1 MGSCQ
6 KMSSAISRHVAPILI
21 CCLLGLAWTPGNAQE
36 AESNTAVVPAEATQP
51 AAPASPHGE
60 SGGPNTAVPVDA
72 PSDVVVLRLLP
83 MNSEQLAKE
92 ADGWISEIQTRTS
105 EIVDYKIAISEAAGN
120 AARVESLQGE
130 LGTLTE
136 SRRKV
141 FKNFELVLASW
152 ESKGGDAEAIAG
164 HRKFVAALRADEFK
178 ATDRST
184 LLTTAK
190 EWLFSKDGGI
200 RIAWQA
206 MIFAVSLLV
215 IWTLA
220 KLVSRLVRR
229 ALMRYDKFSTLLDRF
244 LVRAVFW
251 ATMLIGI
258 LTVLSW
264 LGVRMTPVLTL
275 LGGASFVAAFA
286 MQSTLSNFA
295 AGLMIMIYRPFDV
308 GNVVTVGG
316 VTGKVQA
323 MNLVSTTLLT
333 GDNQV
338 IVVPNSNVWG
348 SIITNINVSDTRRVD
363 LVFGIGYDDD
373 EDAAARILA
382 EVVAAHP
389 LVLKEPEPVIKLN
402 ELADSSVNFIC
413 RPWTKTADYWTVYWD
428 ITRQVKERFDQ
439 AGISIPFPQR
449 EVHVR
454 SEPARVAGKPGS

>member
-1 MGSCQ
+1 
-6 KMSSAISRHVAPILI
+6 MSPSLSRRLAPISI
-21 CCLLGLAWTPGNAQE
+21 CCLLGLVCASGHAQE
-36 AESNTAVVPAEATQP
+36 TESNSAVSPAETSQP
-51 AAPASPHGE
+51 ATPE
-60 SGGPNTAVPVDA
+60 SAGGGSVGANTAIPVDA
-72 PSDVVVLRLLP
+72 TADVVALRLLP
-83 MNSEQLAKE
+83 MTSEELAKE
-92 ADGWISEIQTRTS
+92 ADGWIREIQKRTS
-105 EIVDYKIAISEAAGN
+105 EIVDLKIAITEAAGDTTRTE
-120 AARVESLQGE
+120 ALQSE
-130 LGTLTE
+130 LVGPTE
-136 SRRKV
+136 SRRAV
-141 FKNFELVLASW
+141 FKGFDLVLASW
-152 ESKGGDAEAIAG
+152 ESKGGDEEAIAR
-164 HRKFVAALRADEFK
+164 HRKFVTALRADELK
-178 ATDRST
+178 ATEKGT
-184 LLTTAK
+184 LLKTVK
-190 EWLFSKDGGI
+190 EWLLSADGGV

-206 MIFAVSLLV
+206 MIFAVSLLA

-220 KLVSRLVRR
+220 KLVSRLVHR
-229 ALMRYDKFSTLLDRF
+229 AVMRFDRFSTLLDRF
-244 LVRAVFW
+244 LVRAAFW
-251 ATMLIGI
+251 VTMVIGI

-373 EDAAARILA
+373 EDAAARILE

-413 RPWTKTADYWTVYWD
+413 RPWTKTSDYWTVYWD
-428 ITRQVKERFDQ
+428 VTRQVKERFDA

-454 SEPARVAGKPGS
+454 SEPSRIADKQRN

>member
-1 MGSCQ
+1 
-6 KMSSAISRHVAPILI
+6 MSSAINRQLAPILI
-21 CCLLGLAWTPGNAQE
+21 GCLLSLACSSGRAQQ
-36 AESNTAVVPAEATQP
+36 AETSTAVSPAGTTQP
-51 AAPASPHGE
+51 ATSASDRRE
-60 SGGPNTAVPVDA
+60 SGNSSTAIPVDA
-72 PSDVVVLRLLP
+72 PADVVALRVLPLT
-83 MNSEQLAKE
+83 SEELARE
-92 ADGWISEIQTRTS
+92 AAGWIREIQARTS
-105 EIVDYKIAISEAAGN
+105 EIVDQKIAISDAAGDP
-120 AARVESLQGE
+120 ARIQALQTE
-130 LGTLTE
+130 LATLIE
-136 SRRKV
+136 SRRTV
-141 FKNFELVLASW
+141 FKGFDLVLASW
-152 ESKGGDAEAIAG
+152 EAKGGDPEAIA
-164 HRKFVAALRADEFK
+164 HDRKFVKALRADEFK
-178 ATDRST
+178 ATDRDT
-184 LLTTAK
+184 LLATVK

-200 RIAWQA
+200 RVAWQA
-206 MIFAVSLLV
+206 MIFVVSLLF
-215 IWTLA
+215 IWMLA
-220 KLVSRLVRR
+220 KFVSRLVRR
-229 ALMRYDKFSTLLDRF
+229 TLMRYDKFSTLLDRF
-244 LVRAVFW
+244 LVRAAFW
-251 ATMLIGI
+251 ATTVVGI

-308 GNVVTVGG
+308 GNVVTIGG

-348 SIITNINVSDTRRVD
+348 SIITNINVSETRRVD
-363 LVFGIGYDDD
+363 LVFGIAYDDD
-373 EDAAARILA
+373 EDAAARILE

-428 ITRQVKERFDQ
+428 ITRQVKERFDE

-454 SEPARVAGKPGS
+454 SQPARVAGKPAS

>member
-1 MGSCQ
+1 MTL
-6 KMSSAISRHVAPILI
+6 KISRRIFSLLI
-21 CCLLGLAWTPGNAQE
+21 CCVLALAAAPGSAQQADTGSADASPETSAAATPVVVARDSKD
-36 AESNTAVVPAEATQP
+36 SNTAI
-51 AAPASPHGE
+51 
-60 SGGPNTAVPVDA
+60 PVDA
-72 PSDVVVLRLLP
+72 PAEEVALRLLP
-83 MNSEQLAKE
+83 MTTEDLAKE
-92 ADGWISEIQTRTS
+92 AAGWIREIQVRTA
-105 EIVDYKIAISEAAGN
+105 EIVEQKIAITEAGKDKARIEALQQELAG
-120 AARVESLQGE
+120 LI
-130 LGTLTE
+130 E
-136 SRRKV
+136 SRRSV
-141 FKNFELVLASW
+141 FKGFEQVLASW
-152 ESKGGDAEAIAG
+152 ESKGGDPEAIARN
-164 HRKFVAALRADEFK
+164 RKFVAALRADELK
-178 ATDRST
+178 ATDRRT

-190 EWLFSKDGGI
+190 EWLFSEDGGI
-200 RIAWQA
+200 RIAWHVL
-206 MIFAVSLLV
+206 IFAVSLIV
-215 IWTLA
+215 IWMLA
-220 KLVSRLVRR
+220 KFVSRLVRR
-229 ALMRYDKFSTLLDRF
+229 TVSRYDKFSTLLDRF
-244 LVRAVFW
+244 LVRAAFW
-251 ATMLIGI
+251 ATMVIGV

-264 LGVRMTPVLTL
+264 LGVRMTPLLTL

-295 AGLMIMIYRPFDV
+295 AGLMIMIYRPFDF

-363 LVFGIGYDDD
+363 LVFGIGYNDD
-373 EDAAARILA
+373 EEQAARILE

-389 LVLKEPEPVIKLN
+389 LVLKEPEPVIRLN

-428 ITRQVKERFDQ
+428 ITRQVKERFDE

-454 SEPARVAGKPGS
+454 SEPALVTAKKES

>member
-1 MGSCQ
+1 MESREA
-6 KMSSAISRHVAPILI
+6 MSYAISRYIAPILT
-21 CCLLGLAWTPGNAQE
+21 CCLLGLAWTSGNAQP
-36 AESNTAVVPAEATQP
+36 AESDSAASPAETTQGAT
-51 AAPASPHGE
+51 PASANRE
-60 SGGPNTAVPVDA
+60 SGDSNTTIPVDA
-72 PSDVVVLRLLP
+72 PADVVALRLLP
-83 MNSEQLAKE
+83 MTSEELAKE
-92 ADGWISEIQTRTS
+92 ADGWIREIQARTS
-105 EIVDYKIAISEAAGN
+105 EIVDRKIAISEAAGDT
-120 AARVESLQGE
+120 ARIEALKAE
-130 LGTLTE
+130 LVALTE
-136 SRRKV
+136 SRRTV
-141 FKNFELVLASW
+141 FKSFDLVLASW
-152 ESKGGDAEAIAG
+152 ESKGGDAEAIAH
-164 HRKFVAALRADEFK
+164 HRKFVTALRADEFK
-178 ATDRST
+178 ATERGT

-190 EWLFSKDGGI
+190 EWLFSNDGGV
-200 RIAWQA
+200 RVAWQVL
-206 MIFAVSLLV
+206 IFAVALLL

-220 KLVSRLVRR
+220 KLVSRLVHR
-229 ALMRYDKFSTLLDRF
+229 AVMRFDKFSTLLDRF
-244 LVRAVFW
+244 LVRAAFW
-251 ATMLIGI
+251 ATAVIGV

-373 EDAAARILA
+373 EDAAARILG
-382 EVVAAHP
+382 ELVAAHP

-428 ITRQVKERFDQ
+428 ITRQVKERFDE

-454 SEPARVAGKPGS
+454 SEPARDSEKQES

>member
-1 MGSCQ
+1 H
-6 KMSSAISRHVAPILI
+6 R
-21 CCLLGLAWTPGNAQE
+21 
-36 AESNTAVVPAEATQP
+36 AV
-51 AAPASPHGE
+51 
-60 SGGPNTAVPVDA
+60 
-72 PSDVVVLRLLP
+72 
-83 MNSEQLAKE
+83 
-92 ADGWISEIQTRTS
+92 
-105 EIVDYKIAISEAAGN
+105 
-120 AARVESLQGE
+120 
-130 LGTLTE
+130 
-136 SRRKV
+136 
-141 FKNFELVLASW
+141 
-152 ESKGGDAEAIAG
+152 
-164 HRKFVAALRADEFK
+164 
-178 ATDRST
+178 
-184 LLTTAK
+184 
-190 EWLFSKDGGI
+190 
-200 RIAWQA
+200 
-206 MIFAVSLLV
+206 
-215 IWTLA
+215 
-220 KLVSRLVRR
+220 
-229 ALMRYDKFSTLLDRF
+229 MRYDRFSTLLDRF

-251 ATMLIGI
+251 VTMLIGI

-264 LGVRMTPVLTL
+264 LGVRMTPLLTL

-373 EDAAARILA
+373 EDAAAKILA

-389 LVLKEPEPVIKLN
+389 LVLEEPEPVIRLN

-428 ITRQVKERFDQ
+428 ITRQVKERFDA

-454 SEPARVAGKPGS
+454 SEPARVAEKPQ

>member
-1 MGSCQ
+1 MPF
-6 KMSSAISRHVAPILI
+6 AISRYLSPILI
-21 CCLLGLAWTPGNAQE
+21 SCLLGLTFTPASAQQVDSNATDALVETSESAPLAVERQGSGK
-36 AESNTAVVPAEATQP
+36 SNTRIPVE
-51 AAPASPHGE
+51 APA
-60 SGGPNTAVPVDA
+60 
-72 PSDVVVLRLLP
+72 DVVALRLLP
-83 MNSEQLAKE
+83 MTTEELAKE
-92 ADGWISEIQTRTS
+92 ADGWIAEIQARTT
-105 EIVDYKIAISEAAGN
+105 EIVEHKIAITEAAGDT
-120 AARVESLQGE
+120 ARVEALQSE
-130 LGTLTE
+130 LIALNE
-136 SRRKV
+136 SRRTV
-141 FKNFELVLASW
+141 FKGFELVLASW
-152 ESKGGDAEAIAG
+152 EAKGGDAEAIAS
-164 HRKFVAALRADEFK
+164 HRKFVSALRADELK
-178 ATDRST
+178 ATDRGT
-184 LLTTAK
+184 LLTSAK

-200 RIAWQA
+200 RVAWQA
-206 MIFAVSLLV
+206 LIFALSLLV

-220 KLVSRLVRR
+220 KLASRLVHR
-229 ALMRYDKFSTLLDRF
+229 AVLRYDKFSTLLDRF

-251 ATMLIGI
+251 ATMVIGI

-264 LGVRMTPVLTL
+264 LGVRMTPLLTL

-373 EDAAARILA
+373 EDQAARILE

-413 RPWTKTADYWTVYWD
+413 RPWTKTSDYWTVYWD

-454 SEPARVAGKPGS
+454 SEPARVTEKQGS

>member
-1 MGSCQ
+1 
-6 KMSSAISRHVAPILI
+6 MSFAISRHIAPILV
-21 CCLLGLAWTPGNAQE
+21 CGLLGLVWASGNAQQ
-36 AESNTAVVPAEATQP
+36 AEGDTATVPAPTTQP
-51 AAPASPHGE
+51 AAPEGAARE
-60 SGGPNTAVPVDA
+60 SGGPNTAIPVDA
-72 PSDVVVLRLLP
+72 PADEVALRLLP
-83 MNSEQLAKE
+83 MTSEELAKE
-92 ADGWISEIQTRTS
+92 ADGWIKEIQARTS
-105 EIVDYKIAISEAAGN
+105 EIVDYKIAISEAAEDT
-120 AARVESLQGE
+120 ARREALQSE
-130 LGTLTE
+130 LVGLTE
-136 SRRKV
+136 ARRTV
-141 FKNFELVLASW
+141 FKGFDLVLASW
-152 ESKGGDAEAIAG
+152 ESKGGDAEAIAR
-164 HRKFVAALRADEFK
+164 HRKFVTALRADELK
-178 ATDRST
+178 ATERAT
-184 LLTTAK
+184 LVKTAS
-190 EWLFSKDGGI
+190 EWLFSPDGGV

-206 MIFAVSLLV
+206 MIFAVSLFLV
-215 IWTLA
+215 WTLA
-220 KLVSRLVRR
+220 KLVSRLVHR
-229 ALMRYDKFSTLLDRF
+229 AVMRFDKFSTLLDRF
-244 LVRAVFW
+244 LVRASFW
-251 ATMLIGI
+251 ATMVIGV

-323 MNLVSTTLLT
+323 MNMVSTTLLT

-373 EDAAARILA
+373 EDAAARILE

-428 ITRQVKERFDQ
+428 VTRQVKERFDQ

-454 SEPARVAGKPGS
+454 SEPARVGEKQEG

>member
-1 MGSCQ
+1 MP
-6 KMSSAISRHVAPILI
+6 SAISRHTAPILI
-21 CCLLGLAWTPGNAQE
+21 CCLLGLAWMPGNAQE
-36 AESNTAVVPAEATQP
+36 AESSTAVLPTQTSQAATPARPQ
-51 AAPASPHGE
+51 GE

-72 PSDVVVLRLLP
+72 PADVVALRLLP
-83 MNSEQLAKE
+83 MTSEELAKE
-92 ADGWISEIQTRTS
+92 ADGWIREIQTRTS
-105 EIVDYKIAISEAAGN
+105 EIVDYKIAISEASGDT
-120 AARVESLQGE
+120 ARAEALQSE
-130 LGTLTE
+130 LTALTE
-136 SRRKV
+136 SRRTV
-141 FKNFELVLASW
+141 FKGFDLVLASW
-152 ESKGGDAEAIAG
+152 ESKGGDAEAIAR
-164 HRKFVAALRADEFK
+164 HRKFVTALRADELK
-178 ATDRST
+178 ATERGT
-184 LLTTAK
+184 LLKTAK
-190 EWLFSKDGGI
+190 QWLFSEDGGM

-206 MIFAVSLLV
+206 LIFAVSLVL

-220 KLVSRLVRR
+220 KLVSRLVHR
-229 ALMRYDKFSTLLDRF
+229 AVIRYDKFSTLLDRF
-244 LVRAVFW
+244 LVRAAFW

-428 ITRQVKERFDQ
+428 ITRQVKEHFDE